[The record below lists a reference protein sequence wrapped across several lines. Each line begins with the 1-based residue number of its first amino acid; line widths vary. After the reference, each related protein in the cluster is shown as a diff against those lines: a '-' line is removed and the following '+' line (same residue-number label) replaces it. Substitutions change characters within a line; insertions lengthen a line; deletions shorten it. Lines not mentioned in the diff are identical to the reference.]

1 MNNLQ
6 LFMQEVES
14 RLSLARGADDRALR
28 NLHTQ
33 YADGMIYGAMISGLI
48 DFDQWDSL
56 HKQIVACK
64 LAPLGAAA

>member
-6 LFMQEVES
+6 LFFREFES
-14 RLSLARGADDRALR
+14 RLSLVSAADDRSVR
-28 NLHTQ
+28 NLHAQ

-56 HKQIVACK
+56 HEQIVACK